1 MLRKNPRTRMSLK
14 DVFKDAWVTN
24 KGQGPSFMFFN
35 ISQDPEFDSIVSFLH
50 IASKITFAK
59 TDVSVT

>member
-24 KGQGPSFMFFN
+24 KGQGQSFLFFS
-35 ISQDPEFDSIVSFLH
+35 ISQHAELDSIVSILY
-50 IASKITFAK
+50 IASKKTSVK
-59 TDVSVT
+59 TDVSAT